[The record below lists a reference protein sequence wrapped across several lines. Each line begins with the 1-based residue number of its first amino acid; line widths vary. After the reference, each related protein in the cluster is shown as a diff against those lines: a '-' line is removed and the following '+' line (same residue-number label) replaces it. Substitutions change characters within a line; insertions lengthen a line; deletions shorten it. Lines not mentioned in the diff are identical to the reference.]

1 MATKKTTVTKKND
14 AVLNVIDSTADE
26 LEKKAKGSGKSS
38 NRVYVACGLMLG
50 IKFNDVDNGNGGLK
64 TVVFPGIN
72 SHLRG
77 KESGILTG
85 DGNAVL
91 VSLDREDWEC
101 IKRKH
106 GKERIFTAVPPL
118 LMEVKNRDEF
128 NERKDEIKEMA
139 TGTAPVDPKNEK
151 VQEDKEK

>member
-1 MATKKTTVTKKND
+1 MATKKTTVTKKAD
-14 AVLNVIDSTADE
+14 TALDVIDSTSED

-38 NRVYVACGLMLG
+38 SRVYVACGLMLG
-50 IKFNDVDNGNGGLK
+50 IKFNDVDNGNGGFK
-64 TVVFPGIN
+64 TVTFPGIN

-77 KESGILTG
+77 KKSGILTG

-91 VSLDREDWEC
+91 VSLDRDDWEC

-106 GKERIFTAVPPL
+106 GKERIFTSVPPL
-118 LMEVKNRDEF
+118 LMEVKDRNEF
-128 NERKDEIKEMA
+128 NERKDEIKEMT
-139 TGTAPVDPKNEK
+139 TGTAPVDPASEN